1 MRFFELLTDVPA
13 LHNIISYI
21 VLALNVVLPG
31 SGTVVAACMAERY
44 VANKTQLI
52 VGMFQLLT
60 AIYLVGWAWSI
71 YWGIL
76 II

>member
-1 MRFFELLTDVPA
+1 MRFFELMADVPA

-44 VANKTQLI
+44 VANKT
-52 VGMFQLLT
+52 
-60 AIYLVGWAWSI
+60 
-71 YWGIL
+71 
-76 II
+76 

>member
-1 MRFFELLTDVPA
+1 MARGFVYIKTAALTIGDQDMRFFELMADVPA

-44 VANKTQLI
+44 VANKT
-52 VGMFQLLT
+52 
-60 AIYLVGWAWSI
+60 
-71 YWGIL
+71 
-76 II
+76 